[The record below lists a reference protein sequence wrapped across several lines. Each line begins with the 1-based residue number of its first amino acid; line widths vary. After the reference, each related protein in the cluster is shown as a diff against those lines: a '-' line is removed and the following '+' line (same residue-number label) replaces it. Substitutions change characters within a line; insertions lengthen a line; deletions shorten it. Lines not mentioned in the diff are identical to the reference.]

1 MTYGTINV
9 DTLTASTGVLA
20 TQNGMT
26 GIAKAWV
33 YYNALTQTVVN
44 SFNVSS
50 VTYNGTG
57 DQTVNFTTAMANAN
71 YVPVGVG
78 YTDNNLYTLN
88 LYVTEAT
95 PPTTSLVRV
104 VTRQTNTGTI
114 FNSGRVYLA
123 ILSN

>member
-1 MTYGTINV
+1 MAGTVVASTINN
-9 DTLTASTGVLA
+9 DTGLFA
-20 TQNGMT
+20 TNNAYL

-71 YVPVGVG
+71 YVPVGTG